1 MKNGILYLIPSVITE
16 DNIKDQ
22 IPSGHLNYINQID
35 EFAVENLRTARR
47 YLRSIGFTKDFDE
60 MAFHVVDKRTD
71 DTTIEQIIGSLIQG
85 KNIGLLSEAG
95 LPCVA
100 DPGARLVFK
109 AHEKDISV
117 FPLSGPSS
125 IFLALM
131 TSGFNGQNFS
141 FHGYL
146 PIDKNQLTQKI
157 KKIEDESYKNGYSQL
172 FMETPYR
179 NMQLIDSLLKI
190 CKSSTYL
197 SIAANVLAENQYLK
211 TKSIEQWRMSPLP
224 ELHKKPCVFILS
236 SQNKAK

>member
-16 DNIKDQ
+16 DNIEDQ

-60 MAFHVVDKRTD
+60 MVFHVVDKRTD
-71 DTTIEQIIGSLIQG
+71 DTTMEKIITSLIQG

-100 DPGARLVFK
+100 DPGAKLVFN

-131 TSGFNGQNFS
+131 TSGFNGQSFT

-157 KKIEDESYKNGYSQL
+157 KKIEEESYKNGYSQL

-179 NMQLIDSLLKI
+179 NMQMLDSLLKT
-190 CKSSTYL
+190 CKSTTYL
-197 SIAANVLAENQYLK
+197 SIAANILSTNQYLK
-211 TKSIEQWRMSPLP
+211 TKSIEQWKKSKLP

-236 SQNKAK
+236 K

>member
-16 DNIKDQ
+16 DNIEDQ

-47 YLRSIGFTKDFDE
+47 YLRSIGFTKDFDK
-60 MAFHVVDKRTD
+60 MVFHVVDKRTD
-71 DTTIEQIIGSLIQG
+71 DTTMEKIITSLIQG

-100 DPGARLVFK
+100 DPGSKLVFN

-131 TSGFNGQNFS
+131 TSGFNGQSFC

-157 KKIEDESYKNGYSQL
+157 KKIEEDSYKNGYSQL

-179 NMQLIDSLLKI
+179 NMQLLDSLLKT
-190 CKSSTYL
+190 CKSTTYL
-197 SIAANVLAENQYLK
+197 SIAANILSTNQYLK
-211 TKSIEQWRMSPLP
+211 TKSIEQWKKSKLP
-224 ELHKKPCVFILS
+224 ALHKNPAVFIIS
-236 SQNKAK
+236 R

>member
-16 DNIKDQ
+16 NNIEDQ

-47 YLRSIGFTKDFDE
+47 YLRSIGFTKDFNK
-60 MAFHVVDKRTD
+60 MVFHVVDKRTD
-71 DTTIEQIIGSLIQG
+71 DTTIEKIIASLIQG
-85 KNIGLLSEAG
+85 KNIGILSEAG

-100 DPGARLVFK
+100 DPGAKLVFK
-109 AHEKDISV
+109 AHKKDISV

-131 TSGFNGQNFS
+131 TSGFNGQNFT

-157 KKIEDESYKNGYSQL
+157 KKLEDESYKNGYSQI

-179 NMQLIDSLLKI
+179 NMQLLDFLIKN
-190 CKSSTYL
+190 CKTSTYL
-197 SIAANVLAENQYLK
+197 SIAANILSTNQYLK
-211 TKSIEQWRMSPLP
+211 TKSIEQWKKSPLP
-224 ELHKKPCVFILS
+224 KLHKTPCVFILS
-236 SQNKAK
+236 K

>member
-16 DNIKDQ
+16 DNIEDQ

-47 YLRSIGFTKDFDE
+47 HLRSIGFTKDFDE
-60 MAFHVVDKRTD
+60 MVFHVVDKRTD
-71 DTTIEQIIGSLIQG
+71 DTTIENIIASLIQG

-95 LPCVA
+95 LPCIA
-100 DPGARLVFK
+100 DPGAKLVFN

-131 TSGFNGQNFS
+131 SSGFNGQSFT

-157 KKIEDESYKNGYSQL
+157 KKIEEESYKNGYSQL

-179 NMQLIDSLLKI
+179 NMQLLDSLLKT
-190 CKSSTYL
+190 CKSTTYL
-197 SIAANVLAENQYLK
+197 SIAANILSTNQYLK
-211 TKSIEQWRMSPLP
+211 TKSIEEWKKSPLP

-236 SQNKAK
+236 K